1 MPDMLIP
8 NLAELTARLTAD
20 NERVARFADTLPPRI
35 ESIVEAAMDEDWAE
49 VSRLTDYL
57 SRTCNV
63 YGFANIAQAAS
74 QVTDA
79 IRADHGAK
87 GANSQPA
94 SKETRR
100 RIVRLVGLA
109 GRANSPM
116 PQECIPVM

>member
-1 MPDMLIP
+1 MPETLIP
-8 NLAELTARLTAD
+8 NLADLTAKLTAD

-63 YGFANIAQAAS
+63 YGFANIAEAAS
-74 QVTDA
+74 QVTQS
-79 IRADHGAK
+79 IRADA
-87 GANSQPA
+87 SSPA

-100 RIVRLVGLA
+100 RVVRLVGLA
-109 GRANSPM
+109 GRAPSIPAA
-116 PQECIPVM
+116 ECRPVM